1 MCIKNFWDYFH
12 KSLIKANFC
21 SETEAEEHY
30 EVIRGLWK
38 YCSGFN
44 YKTKKAMY
52 NLYRAVKCSVSGIE
66 NSFSNDCDLGTYPLN
81 RKKSYLLFME
91 LYKKYYE

>member
-12 KSLIKANFC
+12 KSLIRANFC
-21 SETEAEEHY
+21 SETEAEKHY

-44 YKTKKAMY
+44 YKTKKR
-52 NLYRAVKCSVSGIE
+52 NV
-66 NSFSNDCDLGTYPLN
+66 
-81 RKKSYLLFME
+81 
-91 LYKKYYE
+91 